1 MFSAAVVYM
10 FGFIL
15 NLVLYIGA
23 SSAIQ
28 NTRLVFLFAKFK
40 VCLKESNY
48 FLKAL

>member
-1 MFSAAVVYM
+1 MLSAADVYM
-10 FGFIL
+10 FVFIL
-15 NLVLYIGA
+15 NIVLYIGA

-28 NTRLVFLFAKFK
+28 NMRLDFLYAKFK